1 MIGEADG
8 YIKENNGNKY
18 VTFASTEKK
27 SKKMLEKYTKFWDRI
42 KYQIQAI
49 NADKS
54 GKYEKDCV
62 RIKFN
67 SDDDLPLNHT

>member
-1 MIGEADG
+1 
-8 YIKENNGNKY
+8 
-18 VTFASTEKK
+18 
-27 SKKMLEKYTKFWDRI
+27 MLEKYTKFWDRI